1 MSTMPS
7 SHPAPVDAAVNADAA
22 RPRLISDRQTLR
34 RHLASLRQVGKTIGL
49 VPTMGALHEGHLSLV
64 DAARAEC
71 DSTVVTIF
79 VNPTQFGP
87 SEDLAAYPR
96 NLEEDLEL
104 LGQRGVDLVFAPSEG
119 EIYRPGH
126 ETFVEVGATGEPLE
140 GEFRPSHFRGV
151 ATIVL
156 KLLNLVPATVAFF
169 GSKDYQQAL
178 VVRRLVE
185 DFDLP
190 VEIRTCPIVRERDGL
205 AMSSRNVH
213 LNAEERR
220 RALAMPQGL
229 GLAAALVAE
238 GERDAAVIR
247 QRVAAHIR
255 AVAGVAPQY
264 VALVRAGTVT
274 PVAQIDGP
282 SVVAVAVVIGTTR
295 LIDNRVV
302 G

>member
-7 SHPAPVDAAVNADAA
+7 SHPAPADAAVTADAA

-34 RHLASLRQVGKTIGL
+34 RYLASLRQVGKTIGL

-140 GEFRPSHFRGV
+140 GEFRPGHFRGV

-220 RALAMPQGL
+220 RALAMPQSL

>member
-7 SHPAPVDAAVNADAA
+7 SHPAPADAAVNADAA

-34 RHLASLRQVGKTIGL
+34 RYLASLRQVGKTIGL

-96 NLEEDLEL
+96 NLDEDLER

-140 GEFRPSHFRGV
+140 GEFRPGHLRGV

-169 GSKDYQQAL
+169 GSKDYQQSL

>member
-7 SHPAPVDAAVNADAA
+7 SHPAPADATADADTA

-34 RHLASLRQVGKTIGL
+34 RHLATLRHLGKTIGL

-71 DSTVVTIF
+71 DYTVVTIF

-87 SEDLAAYPR
+87 SEDLTAYPR

-104 LGQRGVDLVFAPSEG
+104 LGRRGVDLVFAPSEG

-126 ETFVEVGATGEPLE
+126 ETFVEVGATGGPLE
-140 GEFRPSHFRGV
+140 GEFRPGHFRGV

-156 KLLNLVPATVAFF
+156 KLLNLIPATVAFF
-169 GSKDYQQAL
+169 GIKDYQQSL

-220 RALAMPQGL
+220 RGLALPQGL

-295 LIDNRVV
+295 LLDNRVV

>member
-1 MSTMPS
+1 MPS
-7 SHPAPVDAAVNADAA
+7 SHPAPAKPTLDEGLP
-22 RPRLISDRQTLR
+22 RPQLILDRQTLR
-34 RHLASLRQVGKTIGL
+34 RSLAAVRRSGKTIGL

-64 DAARAEC
+64 DAARVEC
-71 DSTVVTIF
+71 DVTIVTIF

-87 SEDLAAYPR
+87 SEDLTAYPR
-96 NLEEDLEL
+96 NLEKDVEL
-104 LGQRGVDLVFAPSEG
+104 LGRRGVDLVFAPPEG

-126 ETFVEVGATGEPLE
+126 ETFVEVGATGTPLE
-140 GEFRPSHFRGV
+140 GEFRPGHFRGV

-156 KLLNLVPATVAFF
+156 KLFNLIPATVAFF
-169 GSKDYQQAL
+169 GRKDYQQSL

-190 VEIRTCPIVRERDGL
+190 IEIRTCPIVREQDGL
-205 AMSSRNVH
+205 AMSSRNAY
-213 LNAEERR
+213 LSPGERR
-220 RALAMPQGL
+220 RALALSQSL
-229 GLAAALVAE
+229 ELAATLFAA

-247 QRVAAHIR
+247 QRVEAHLR

-264 VALVRAGTVT
+264 VALVRDGTVT
-274 PVAQIDGP
+274 PVAQIDDAT
-282 SVVAVAVVIGTTR
+282 VVTVAAVIGTTR